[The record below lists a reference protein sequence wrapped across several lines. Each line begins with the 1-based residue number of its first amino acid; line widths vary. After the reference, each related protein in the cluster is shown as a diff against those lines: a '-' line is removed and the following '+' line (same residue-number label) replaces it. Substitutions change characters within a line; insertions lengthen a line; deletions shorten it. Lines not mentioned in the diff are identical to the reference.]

1 MPGSRVRIGLAI
13 LALAGATVLAVGPGA
28 WAQAFGTR
36 SEPAR
41 ERPPHGYDWRPA
53 PPAVHGFWGQRRW
66 QRYSEDFGARSIST
80 SSYGDARR

>member
-1 MPGSRVRIGLAI
+1 MLASHLRIGLAV
-13 LALAGATVLAVGPGA
+13 LALAGAASLAAGPA
-28 WAQAFGTR
+28 AYAQASGSR
-36 SEPAR
+36 PEAGR

-66 QRYSEDFGARSIST
+66 QRYSDNFGVRGLPT